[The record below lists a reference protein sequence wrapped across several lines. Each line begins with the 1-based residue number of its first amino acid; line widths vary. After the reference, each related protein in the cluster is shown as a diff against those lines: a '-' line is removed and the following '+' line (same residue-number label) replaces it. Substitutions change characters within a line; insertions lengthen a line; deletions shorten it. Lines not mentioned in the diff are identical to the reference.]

1 MSESSALYLQ
11 GKSMQVHNGVS
22 QLTDGAAAVAAIVS
36 QWPKTK
42 PNFIFVFHS
51 TQQDSNAVAQ
61 ALEKHYPGVPCAGCS
76 TSGEHMN
83 GAHYNGSLVM
93 AGIWSPEIRWQ
104 ATVLDRLNTLDEDRA
119 RKTVDQM
126 LQKFALDRDHINP
139 DKQFCLT
146 FIDGLSMKEE
156 LVSAL
161 VADALE
167 GIPLLGGSAGDDLKF
182 KETRIIVNGKSYP
195 QAAALIMADS
205 QDGFRII
212 KHQHFVKTPRQL
224 VVTRVDTAQRRV
236 YELDGL
242 PALEAYAAAL
252 ALPAQDVT
260 ADVAFVNPLLFR
272 VNNELYVRS
281 VQKIESDGSIVF
293 YCGVEEG
300 MVLEVGDHLDMP
312 QALQKDIQ
320 SFQSTAQPAEFFLA
334 CNCIL
339 RALEAGKDN
348 NFPQLGNSLQS
359 ISRNI
364 IGFDT
369 YGEQLN
375 GLHINQTLVGIAL
388 GRKAA

>member
-1 MSESSALYLQ
+1 
-11 GKSMQVHNGVS
+11 MQVCNGVS
-22 QLTDGAAAVAAIVS
+22 QLHDGAAAVAEIVQ
-36 QWPKTK
+36 QWPKTP
-42 PNFIFVFHS
+42 PNFIFIFHS
-51 TQQDSNAVAQ
+51 TEQNSEAVAQ
-61 ALEKHYPGVPCAGCS
+61 AIAQRFPGVPSAGCS

-104 ATVLDRLNTLDEDRA
+104 ATVLENLSSLDETRA
-119 RKTVDQM
+119 RKTVDQL
-126 LQKFALDRDHINP
+126 LQNFALDRDHINP

-156 LVSAL
+156 WVSAV
-161 VADALE
+161 VADALD

-182 KETRIIVNGKSYP
+182 KETRIIVNGRSHAH
-195 QAAALIMADS
+195 AAALIMADS
-205 QDGFRII
+205 QEGFRII
-212 KHQHFVKTPRQL
+212 KHQHFVKTPKQL
-224 VVTRVDTAQRRV
+224 VVTHVDTALRRV
-236 YELDGL
+236 YELDGR

-252 ALPAQDVT
+252 GLPAAQVT
-260 ADVAFVNPLLFR
+260 ADIAFVNPLLFR

-300 MVLEVGDHLDMP
+300 MVLEIGDHLDMTS
-312 QALQKDIQ
+312 ALNQDVQ
-320 SFQSTAQPAEFFLA
+320 SFQSPPQEAEFFLA

-348 NFPQLGNSLQS
+348 NFTKLGQSLQQ

>member
-1 MSESSALYLQ
+1 MAE
-11 GKSMQVHNGVS
+11 
-22 QLTDGAAAVAAIVS
+22 IVE
-36 QWPKTK
+36 QWPQTP
-42 PNFIFVFHS
+42 PNFIFIFHS
-51 TQQDSNAVAQ
+51 TQQNSEDVAQ
-61 ALEKHYPGVPCAGCS
+61 AIAKRFPGVPCAGCS
-76 TSGEHMN
+76 TSGEHIN

-104 ATVLDRLNTLDEDRA
+104 ATVLENLASLDEARA
-119 RKTVDQM
+119 RNTVDQ
-126 LQKFALDRDHINP
+126 LLKNFALDRDHINP

-156 LVSAL
+156 LVSSV

-182 KETRIIVNGKSYP
+182 KETQIIVNGKSYR
-195 QAAALIMADS
+195 QAAALVMADS

-224 VVTRVDTAQRRV
+224 VVTKVDTAQRRV
-236 YELDGL
+236 YELDGMS
-242 PALEAYAAAL
+242 ALEAYAQAL
-252 ALPAQDVT
+252 GFPEKEVT
-260 ADVAFVNPLLFR
+260 ADIAFVNPLLFR

-300 MVLEVGDHLDMP
+300 MVLEIGDHLDMTT
-312 QALQKDIQ
+312 ALNQDIQ
-320 SFQSTAQPAEFFLA
+320 SFQTAQQQPAEFFLA

-348 NFPQLGNSLQS
+348 NFGKLGQS
-359 ISRNI
+359 IQNISRNI

>member
-1 MSESSALYLQ
+1 
-11 GKSMQVHNGVS
+11 MQVHNGVS
-22 QLTDGAAAVAAIVS
+22 QLSDGAAAVAAIVS
-36 QWPKTK
+36 QWPRTK
-42 PNFIFVFHS
+42 PSFIFVFHS

-61 ALEKHYPGVPCAGCS
+61 AVEKHYPGVPCAGCS

-104 ATVLDRLNTLDEDRA
+104 ATVLDKLNSLDETRA

-126 LQKFALDRDHINP
+126 LQNFALDRDHINP
-139 DKQFCLT
+139 DRQFCVT

-212 KHQHFVKTPRQL
+212 KHQHFLKTPRQL

-236 YELDGL
+236 YELDGM
-242 PALEAYAAAL
+242 PALEAYAASL
-252 ALPAQDVT
+252 GMPVSQVT

-300 MVLEVGDHLDMP
+300 MVLEIGDHLDMP
-312 QALQKDIQ
+312 AALQKDIQ
-320 SFQSTAQPAEFFLA
+320 SFQSAQQPAEFFLA

>member
-1 MSESSALYLQ
+1 
-11 GKSMQVHNGVS
+11 MQVHNGVS
-22 QLTDGAAAVAAIVS
+22 QLSDGAAAVAEIVQ
-36 QWPKTK
+36 QWPQTQ
-42 PNFIFVFHS
+42 PNFIFIFHS
-51 TQQDSNAVAQ
+51 TQQNSEAVAE
-61 ALEKHYPGVPCAGCS
+61 AISKRFPGVPCAGCS
-76 TSGEHMN
+76 TSGEHIN
-83 GAHYNGSLVM
+83 GTHYNGSLVM

-104 ATVLDRLNTLDEDRA
+104 ATVLENLTSLDEARA
-119 RKTVDQM
+119 RGTVDQ
-126 LQKFALDRDHINP
+126 LLKNFALDRDHINP

-156 LVSAL
+156 LVSAV

-182 KETRIIVNGKSYP
+182 KETQIIVNGKSYKH
-195 QAAALIMADS
+195 AAALILADS

-212 KHQHFVKTPRQL
+212 KHQHFVMTPQQL
-224 VVTRVDTAQRRV
+224 VVTKVDTAQRRV
-236 YELDGL
+236 YELDGMT
-242 PALEAYAAAL
+242 ALEAYAQAL
-252 ALPAQDVT
+252 GLPQNQVT

-281 VQKIESDGSIVF
+281 VQKIEADGSIVF

-300 MVLEVGDHLDMP
+300 MVLEIGDHLDMTM
-312 QALQKDIQ
+312 ALSQDIQ
-320 SFQSTAQPAEFFLA
+320 SSQTAQPQPAEFFLA

-348 NFPQLGNSLQS
+348 NFGKLGMSRQH

>member
-1 MSESSALYLQ
+1 
-11 GKSMQVHNGVS
+11 MQVCNGVS
-22 QLTDGAAAVAAIVS
+22 QLRDGAAAVAEIVQ
-36 QWPKTK
+36 QWPKTQ
-42 PNFIFVFHS
+42 PNFIFIFHS
-51 TQQDSNAVAQ
+51 TEQNSEAVAQ
-61 ALEKHYPGVPCAGCS
+61 AIAAHYPGVPCAGCS
-76 TSGEHMN
+76 TSGEHIN
-83 GAHYNGSLVM
+83 GTHYNGSLVM

-104 ATVLDRLNTLDEDRA
+104 ATVLENLTSLDEVGA

-126 LQKFALDRDHINP
+126 LQNFALDRDHINP
-139 DKQFCLT
+139 DKQFCVT

-156 LVSAL
+156 LVSAV

-182 KETRIIVNGKSYP
+182 KETRIIVNGRSYSG
-195 QAAALIMADS
+195 AAALVMADS

-236 YELDGL
+236 YELDGMT
-242 PALEAYAAAL
+242 ALEAYAAAL
-252 ALPAQDVT
+252 GLPASEVT

-281 VQKIESDGSIVF
+281 VQKIEADGSIVF

-300 MVLEVGDHLDMP
+300 MVLEIGDHLDMT
-312 QALQKDIQ
+312 QALNQDIQ
-320 SFQSTAQPAEFFLA
+320 AFTSGKGQQAEFFLA

-339 RALEAGKDN
+339 RALEAGKDK
-348 NFPQLGNSLQS
+348 NFDKLGQSLQHLS
-359 ISRNI
+359 SNI

>member
-1 MSESSALYLQ
+1 
-11 GKSMQVHNGVS
+11 MQVCNGVS
-22 QLTDGAAAVAAIVS
+22 QLSDGAAAVAEIVQ
-36 QWPKTK
+36 QWPQTK
-42 PNFIFVFHS
+42 PNFIFIFHS
-51 TQQDSNAVAQ
+51 TQQNSESVAQ
-61 ALEKHYPGVPCAGCS
+61 AIAKRFPGVPCAGCS

-93 AGIWSPEIRWQ
+93 AGIWSPDIRWQ
-104 ATVLDRLNTLDEDRA
+104 ATVLENLSTLDEARA
-119 RKTVDQM
+119 RTTVDQM
-126 LQKFALDRDHINP
+126 LKNFELDRDHINP

-156 LVSAL
+156 LVSAV

-167 GIPLLGGSAGDDLKF
+167 GIPLLGGSAGDDLQF
-182 KETRIIVNGKSYP
+182 KETRIIVNGRSYAH
-195 QAAALIMADS
+195 AAALIMADS

-212 KHQHFVKTPRQL
+212 KHQHFVKTPKQL
-224 VVTRVDTAQRRV
+224 VVTHVDTAQRRV
-236 YELDGL
+236 YELDGM

-252 ALPAQDVT
+252 GLPPSQVT

-300 MVLEVGDHLDMP
+300 MVLEIGDHLDMTR
-312 QALQKDIQ
+312 ALSEDIQ
-320 SFQSTAQPAEFFLA
+320 SFQPNQTQKAEFFLA

-348 NFPQLGNSLQS
+348 NFGKLGKSLQH
-359 ISRNI
+359 ISQNI